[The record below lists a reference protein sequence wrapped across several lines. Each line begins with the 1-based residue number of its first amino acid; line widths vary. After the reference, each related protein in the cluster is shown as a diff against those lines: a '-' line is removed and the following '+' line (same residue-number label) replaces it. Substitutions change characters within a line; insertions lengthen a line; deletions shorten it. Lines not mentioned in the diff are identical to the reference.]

1 MTILIRGGRLM
12 DPASGLDK
20 VADLLIRNDQVAA
33 IGENLTDNGVDTVI
47 DARGKI
53 VAPGFIDLHVHL
65 RVPGQEYKEDMRSG
79 TAAAVRG
86 GFVAVACM
94 PNTNPVIDNVI
105 TVTYVKDQAA
115 AQALCKVWPTG
126 AITKGSKGEELA
138 EIGEMRAAGIVA
150 ITDDGRPVEKAE
162 TMRQAMI
169 YAKQFGLMVMDHCED
184 KSLSGGGAMHFGKV
198 SSLLGIRGIPAA
210 SEELHV
216 ARDILLSLETGA
228 HIHMQHLSSKYSVE
242 LIRWGKQ
249 MGAKVSTEATPH
261 HFTLT
266 DQIVADMNYSTNT
279 KMNPPVR
286 TEADRQAILAGLA
299 DGTIDVIATDHAPH
313 HNDEKEVEY
322 QNASFGITGL
332 ETAVGLTLDRL
343 VRTGVITLSQMVEL
357 MSTRP
362 AQLLGVTPPSLTEGA
377 EADVTVFDPAK
388 RWTVLAQEMASKSKN
403 SPFIGWELTGAPYAT
418 IVSGKLRMLDQQ
430 VVDSSWV

>member
-1 MTILIRGGRLM
+1 MTMLIRGGRLL
-12 DPASGLDK
+12 DPASGLDR
-20 VADLLIRNDQVAA
+20 VADLLIQHGKVAA
-33 IGENLTDNGVDTVI
+33 IGEHLADNGAQKVI

-65 RVPGQEYKEDMRSG
+65 RVPGQEYKEDMRTG

-94 PNTNPVIDNVI
+94 PNTTPVIDNVI
-105 TVTYVKDQAA
+105 TVAYVKEQTA

-150 ITDDGRPVEKAE
+150 ITDDGKPLEKAE

-169 YAKQFGLMVMDHCED
+169 YAKQFGIMVMDHCED
-184 KSLSGGGAMHFGKV
+184 TSLSGGGAMHHGQV
-198 SSLLGIRGIPAA
+198 SSLLGLKGMAPA

-228 HIHMQHLSSKYSVE
+228 HVHVQHVSSKNAVE

-249 MGAKVSTEATPH
+249 MGAHVTTEATPH

-266 DQIVADMNYSTNT
+266 DQIVADMRYSTNT

-299 DGTIDVIATDHAPH
+299 DGTIDIIATDHAPH
-313 HNDEKEVEY
+313 HNDAKEVEY
-322 QNASFGITGL
+322 QYAAFGITGL
-332 ETAVGLTLDRL
+332 ETAVALTLDRL
-343 VRTGVITLSQMVEL
+343 VGPGVISLPQMVEL

-362 AQLLGVTPPSLTEGA
+362 ARLLGLTPPALQEGA
-377 EADVTVFDPAK
+377 EADITVIDLDK
-388 RWTVLAQEMASKSKN
+388 RWTVLAQEMESKSKN

-418 IVSGKLRMLDQQ
+418 IVSGHLRMLDQR
-430 VVDSSWV
+430 VVQ